1 MAVTLRASWSFS
13 FSWGEL
19 LHCAVKTQAGQEAT
33 PREERGASLQNRP
46 GWDGWWWW
54 WGFLSSPVALMGGTP
69 NRRRGVGKGTH
80 PGPRVFKSHI
90 LLTSCVQTLNCCFLP
105 QWCGQGENERC
116 LLPSWA
122 VTAPLVLERGRGG
135 ACALPVIP
143 LCLPA
148 ALPSWLKTA
157 FSELACC
164 FSRSEGKQSPYGSC
178 SF

>member
-1 MAVTLRASWSFS
+1 M
-13 FSWGEL
+13 
-19 LHCAVKTQAGQEAT
+19 
-33 PREERGASLQNRP
+33 
-46 GWDGWWWW
+46 
-54 WGFLSSPVALMGGTP
+54 
-69 NRRRGVGKGTH
+69 GKGTH
-80 PGPRVFKSHI
+80 PCPCMFKSHI
-90 LLTSCVQTLNCCFLP
+90 LLTSCVQILNCCFLP

-122 VTAPLVLERGRGG
+122 VTAPMGLERGQGG
-135 ACALPVIP
+135 AWALPVTP

-164 FSRSEGKQSPYGSC
+164 LSCSEGKQSPYGSR